1 MSDDLLELLRRGPE
15 YIYRY
20 VDADHKAADRIE
32 QLERDLKTVLDREAA
47 TYERHD
53 AKVEALERERDAST
67 LRIKQLSDALEHAR
81 DSLLWCARGGRMASH
96 GLEQYPEKWAASA
109 TAVLEQRG

>member
-1 MSDDLLELLRRGPE
+1 MTKVRPLECPFCSGQELEVCSNTVMCICGARGPTQQSAE
-15 YIYRY
+15 LA
-20 VDADHKAADRIE
+20 VEAWN
-32 QLERDLKTVLDREAA
+32 EAA
-47 TYERHD
+47 
-53 AKVEALERERDAST
+53 

>member
-1 MSDDLLELLRRGPE
+1 MPALQQRLRSGANLSSEETMIDAELVKHLQYGCNLQQRDGELAARRILELR
-15 YIYRY
+15 
-20 VDADHKAADRIE
+20 A
-32 QLERDLKTVLDREAA
+32 
-47 TYERHD
+47 
-53 AKVEALERERDAST
+53 
-67 LRIKQLSDALEHAR
+67 ALEHAR